1 LFVQHGRVA
10 ARSRRHI
17 VIGVCF
23 VHRAH
28 LKKGPAR
35 YWTDGPQLV
44 QALIQSGGEMPGK
57 RIL

>member
-1 LFVQHGRVA
+1 LFVQHGRLA

-28 LKKGPAR
+28 LKKGPVPVL
-35 YWTDGPQLV
+35 DGRAPV
-44 QALIQSGGEMPGK
+44 GPSTIQSGGEMPGK